1 LPSDP
6 NQVPDPATDNPL
18 PQSAGDWAPGG
29 SDPGPGAFG
38 PGAPDRD
45 APGPGADSDDS
56 PADADECLSSY
67 DYELPEA
74 SIAQVPAEPRHE
86 AKMLVVGPEPTSRH
100 RRVWD
105 LSEELRPGDLLV
117 VNDTRVLKARL
128 RAQRA
133 SGGSIEILVLEP
145 WRSEGTAQPEPGAAD
160 WLCLLRPAKR
170 VRLGEWLE
178 LQGPIAAAPAGA
190 PLKVQVR
197 EVDGASGGRIVRFP
211 AGYGKAADL
220 ERLLN
225 LYGEVP
231 LPPYIHRSVAQD
243 SQRYQTRYAARPG
256 AVAAPTAGLHLS
268 DALLAALAAGGVT
281 IAPITLHV
289 GLGTFRP
296 LEREDLRQLQLHSEW
311 VEVSADLVAE
321 VEACRTRGGRVIAI
335 GTTSVRCLEAVA
347 ALNGGQLR
355 PYQGR
360 VSLVIRPGFRFAV
373 VQGLLTN
380 FHLPRSSLLLLVSA
394 LIGRQRLLALYGQA
408 IAAGYGFFS
417 YGDAM
422 LITPEA
428 VLASAKPLGL
438 R

>member
-1 LPSDP
+1 MKIDPKRLPSEG
-6 NQVPDPATDNPL
+6 NLVPDPATEDFRFDGPRTDG
-18 PQSAGDWAPGG
+18 PPAPAPGAG
-29 SDPGPGAFG
+29 GYVNVGP
-38 PGAPDRD
+38 P
-45 APGPGADSDDS
+45 S
-56 PADADECLSSY
+56 DADEWLSSY
-67 DYELPEA
+67 AYELPES
-74 SIAQVPAEPRHE
+74 SIAQVPAEPRHQ
-86 AKMLVVGPEPTSRH
+86 ARMLVVGPGQTSRH
-100 RRVWD
+100 RHVWD
-105 LSEELRPGDLLV
+105 LREELRPGDLLV
-117 VNDTRVLKARL
+117 VNDTRVMKARL

-145 WRSEGTAQPEPGAAD
+145 WRPDGTAQDEPGAAD

-170 VRLGEWLE
+170 VRLGEWLQ
-178 LQGPIAAAPAGA
+178 LQGPSAAAPAGA
-190 PLKVQVR
+190 PLQVQVR
-197 EVDGASGGRIVRFP
+197 DVDGASGGRIVRFP
-211 AGYGKAADL
+211 AGYAKAADL

-243 SQRYQTRYAARPG
+243 SQRYQTRFAARPG

-268 DALLAALAAGGVT
+268 DALLAALADGGVA

-296 LEREDLRQLQLHSEW
+296 LETEDLRQLQLHSEW
-311 VEVSADLVAE
+311 VEVSPELVAQ
-321 VEACRTRGGRVIAI
+321 VEACRARGGRVMAV

-355 PYQGR
+355 PYQGP
-360 VSLVIRPGFRFAV
+360 VSMVIRPGFRFAV

-394 LIGRQRLLALYGQA
+394 LIGRQRLLALYEQA
-408 IAAGYGFFS
+408 IEAGYGFFS

-428 VLASAKPLGL
+428 VLESARPLASADGVGL
-438 R
+438 

>member
-1 LPSDP
+1 M
-6 NQVPDPATDNPL
+6 
-18 PQSAGDWAPGG
+18 
-29 SDPGPGAFG
+29 
-38 PGAPDRD
+38 D
-45 APGPGADSDDS
+45 APA
-56 PADADECLSSY
+56 AADECLSSY

-74 SIAQVPAEPRHE
+74 AIAQVPAEPRHQ
-86 AKMLVVGPEPTSRH
+86 ARMLVVGPEPTSRH

-105 LSEELRPGDLLV
+105 LAEELRSGDLLV

-128 RAQRA
+128 RAKRA

-145 WRSEGTAQPEPGAAD
+145 WRPAGSAQLEPEAAD

-170 VRLGEWLE
+170 VRPGEWLE

-197 EVDGASGGRIVRFP
+197 EIDGASGGRIVRFP
-211 AGYGKAADL
+211 AGYAKAADL

-243 SQRYQTRYAARPG
+243 SQRYQTRFAARPG

-296 LEREDLRQLQLHSEW
+296 LEGEDLRQLQLHSEW
-311 VEVSADLVAE
+311 VEVSADLVAQ
-321 VEACRTRGGRVIAI
+321 VQACRARGGRVIAV

-355 PYQGR
+355 PHQGR

-380 FHLPRSSLLLLVSA
+380 FHLPRSSLLLLVSG
-394 LIGRQRLLALYGQA
+394 LIGRQRLLALYKQA

-428 VLASAKPLGL
+428 VLENARPLASSAGVAL
-438 R
+438 